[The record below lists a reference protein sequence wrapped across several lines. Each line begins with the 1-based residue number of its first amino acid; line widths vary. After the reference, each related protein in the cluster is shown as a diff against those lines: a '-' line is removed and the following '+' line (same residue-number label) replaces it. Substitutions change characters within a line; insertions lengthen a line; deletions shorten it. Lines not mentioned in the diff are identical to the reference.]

1 MSSTGL
7 PRYWRIQV
15 YNDTG
20 VDSGGNI
27 EVTAILT
34 KTNSSGV
41 IQYDVETD
49 LFAAAEILA
58 DDHGDGA
65 VKTNTDTDQYW
76 TGFDAILD
84 ADMTGA
90 SDGNVEVWLLAST
103 DNATWPTDRSTAH
116 SGSAMFLGALNFT
129 AAAQKLLYFSV

>member
-58 DDHGDGA
+58 DDHGDGDPETLRQMKYPVNLSTIEDHDDKYPNSEQIKELGRWA
-65 VKTNTDTDQYW
+65 DC
-76 TGFDAILD
+76 LD
-84 ADMTGA
+84 
-90 SDGNVEVWLLAST
+90 
-103 DNATWPTDRSTAH
+103 RI
-116 SGSAMFLGALNFT
+116 
-129 AAAQKLLYFSV
+129 